1 MKKFPKLQ
9 NEVMLKRLEPP
20 LGIASIVL
28 DTDTYNEI
36 DDQFAV
42 VYAMLSEQIKV
53 EAIYA
58 APFFNSRSSGPGDGM
73 EKSYSEIMKL
83 LEKLKIR
90 RDNFVFHGSNRYL
103 SDPDEPIQSEAVE
116 DLLKRAMNKKG
127 DPLYVIAIGAIT
139 NIASAI
145 IMEPRIIERIIVV
158 WLGGQP
164 YYWHTAR
171 EFNLEQDLI
180 ASQILF
186 NSGVPLIHIPTK
198 NVSEH
203 VRTTVPE
210 MERFVKGQGAI
221 GDYLYE
227 IFYNYHSNHYAW
239 SKVIW
244 DITAIAYMI
253 NPDWVPSII
262 CNSPILTNDLTW
274 SFSPL
279 RHFVRVA
286 IDADRDEIFG
296 DLFRKLER
304 NGKVNK

>member
-90 RDNFVFHGSNRYL
+90 RDHFVFHGSNRYL
-103 SDPDEPIQSEAVE
+103 SDPDEPVQSEAVE

-145 IMEPRIIERIIVV
+145 IMEPRIIERIVVV

-274 SFSPL
+274 SFNPL